1 MRIPL
6 KTAVS
11 FFRFVALTIHIFL
24 ALCKIKTLILGLSA
38 QKTIWIR

>member
-11 FFRFVALTIHIFL
+11 FFSFVAITIHIFL
-24 ALCKIKTLILGLSA
+24 ALCKAKTLILNINAL
-38 QKTIWIR
+38 